1 MIYIICWSLTV
12 ENISFFITAMSILL
26 SYDSLLLI
34 LKKKKPAESAMK
46 VIMLTEPQNEV
57 TMDRN
62 VFKKVNR
69 KEEERLSHFQDFPE
83 TI

>member
-1 MIYIICWSLTV
+1 
-12 ENISFFITAMSILL
+12 
-26 SYDSLLLI
+26 
-34 LKKKKPAESAMK
+34 MK

-83 TI
+83 TIQIMFVILAWQIELNIYTYLIYIHTYIHGIWQSH

>member
-1 MIYIICWSLTV
+1 MLVINRRKYLIFYYSNEYFIILRFLVT
-12 ENISFFITAMSILL
+12 N
-26 SYDSLLLI
+26 